1 MQPAEPEI
9 DQEIIIVGTGFSGL
23 GMAIALI
30 RAGITSFLVL
40 ERGSEI
46 GGTWRDNHYPG
57 AACDIPSHLYSFS
70 FEGKPDWSR
79 KYPRQP
85 EIKAYMQQTARKYG
99 VLDYVRFNTTFRG
112 ARFEASEGKWHI
124 DCGGS
129 RFRCRFLVL
138 ATGGLSEPAIP
149 ALNGAADFSGPSF
162 HSAAWNHT
170 VALDGKRVAVVGTG
184 ASAIQFVPEI
194 ASRVKQL
201 DVYQRTPP
209 WIVPRPDRLFTRA
222 EKFIFGAMPFVR
234 KLYRE
239 LIFWHNEYQGIGIF
253 KPQLMKGAEA
263 LARRHIEAQVADPA
277 LRERV
282 TPRYA
287 MGCKRILISNDWY
300 PALSRPNVSVISSA
314 IAGVG
319 ANAIITADGVA
330 RAADVIIYGTG
341 FQATA
346 LLQNVDITNHD
357 GVALKTHWA
366 NGGEAY
372 LGTSIKGFPNL
383 FTITG
388 PNTGLGHNSMIYM
401 IETNV
406 NQICETIVE
415 ARRRKAARVEVKPE
429 VHDRYNRELQRDLT
443 GTVWKSGCRSWYQT
457 ASGKI
462 TTLWPGF
469 CFQFGR
475 RARHF
480 RRADYNID

>member
-1 MQPAEPEI
+1 MRPDETVIER
-9 DQEIIIVGTGFSGL
+9 EVIIVGTGFSGL

-30 RAGITSFLVL
+30 RAGFTSFLVL
-40 ERGSEI
+40 ERGHEV

-85 EIKAYMQQTARKYG
+85 EIKDYIQQTARKYG
-99 VLDYVRFNTTFRG
+99 VLDHVRFGTVFRG
-112 ARFEASEGKWHI
+112 ARFAASEGKWDV
-124 DCGGS
+124 DCGDKQ
-129 RFRCRFLVL
+129 FRCRYLVL
-138 ATGGLSEPAIP
+138 GTGGLSEPAIP
-149 ALNGAADFSGPSF
+149 ALNGATDFAGPSF
-162 HSAAWNHT
+162 HSAAWDHS
-170 VALDGKRVAVVGTG
+170 VALEGKRVAVIGTG

-194 ASRVKQL
+194 APRVKQL

-209 WIVPRPDRLFTRA
+209 WIVPRPDRPFTAA
-222 EKFIFGAMPFVR
+222 EKLIFAAVPLVR

-253 KPQLMKGAEA
+253 KPHLMKGAET
-263 LARRHIEAQVADPA
+263 LARRHIEAQIADPA
-277 LRERV
+277 LRELV

-300 PALSRPNVSVISSA
+300 PALSRPNVSVVS
-314 IAGVG
+314 
-319 ANAIITADGVA
+319 NAIRNVGSGGIVMVDGVE

-346 LLQNVDITNHD
+346 FLQNADIV
-357 GVALKTHWA
+357 GPGGIALKAHWA

-406 NQICETIVE
+406 NQICETIME
-415 ARRRKAARVEVKPE
+415 ARRRNATRVEVKPE
-429 VHDRYNRELQRDLT
+429 VHDRYNRELQRELA

-457 ASGKI
+457 ESGKI
-462 TTLWPGF
+462 TTLWPGY
-469 CFQFGR
+469 CFEFGR

-480 RRADYNID
+480 RRNDYIIE